1 MQKDESRKLIL
12 DTMESML
19 EVQLRSVRRL
29 KKDIAQNREQ
39 ERTSPQKRT
48 SLSDLCIDI
57 LTSEGR
63 PLHLDTLVELLKQ
76 RFERSTDRDSLA
88 SALAKK
94 ARRNEYLTRVA
105 PGTYTLQNKPQE

>member
-1 MQKDESRKLIL
+1 MKNNENRRLIL

-19 EVQLRSVRRL
+19 EVQLRSVRRM
-29 KKDIAQNREQ
+29 KKGVVEGDRQNQ
-39 ERTSPQKRT
+39 PSTKNRT
-48 SLSDLCIDI
+48 SLSDLCID
-57 LTSEGR
+57 LLGSEGR
-63 PLHLDTLVELLKQ
+63 PLHVDTLVELLKQ
-76 RFERSTDRDSLA
+76 RFGRNTDRDSLA